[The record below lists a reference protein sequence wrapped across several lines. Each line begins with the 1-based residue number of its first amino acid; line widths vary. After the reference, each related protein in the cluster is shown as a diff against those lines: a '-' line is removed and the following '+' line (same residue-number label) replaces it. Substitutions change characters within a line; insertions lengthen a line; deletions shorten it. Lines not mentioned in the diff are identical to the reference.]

1 MRWVLLEGLESW
13 QTRRGLWLQT
23 VGFLRS
29 MAGRERHLG
38 GSRVLSRVSGA
49 PGVSQEVNVCF
60 KAWVPGGG
68 GELPPP

>member
-1 MRWVLLEGLESW
+1 MADK
-13 QTRRGLWLQT
+13 TQT

-29 MAGRERHLG
+29 MAGRERHLC

>member
-1 MRWVLLEGLESW
+1 
-13 QTRRGLWLQT
+13 
-23 VGFLRS
+23 
-29 MAGRERHLG
+29 MAGREGHLG